1 MNHACSALAILVI
14 LSSCQKQFTSK
25 DEIKTAVV
33 ASEANSPLKCHT
45 LTFTSDYPAKPGEVP
60 PFSFTKTQYLDARVK
75 TIRMISRKNPIH
87 PAFKKEAV
95 ELIGTFTYAAN
106 NTQNRP
112 SAPHLAFL
120 KGTREVWEY
129 YKTTTGAG
137 ARRSISKQN
146 LNWKFYFSARGYCV
160 GLVDQDLTRPSG
172 GEVPI
177 EEYLIE
183 ASYSLENPDMVE
195 LYFINHG
202 VYYPINDQYGNPTSW
217 DFPYGEPNSWFRI
230 TYDYTAPRGSKNFSY
245 IPSQNLIS
253 QEFSLVEVM
262 QWFPQATH
270 ARKSAGGT
278 FKVNGVKV
286 NQDQV
291 YKNYLFDAAGNLKS
305 LTYGDN
311 ILQKTTWH
319 CQN

>member
-1 MNHACSALAILVI
+1 MKHVCSALAIIVFF
-14 LSSCQKQFTSK
+14 SGCQKQFTSK
-25 DEIKTAVV
+25 DEVTTVVV
-33 ASEANSPLKCHT
+33 ASDAVSPLKCHT

-60 PFSFTKTQYLDARVK
+60 PFSFRKTQYPDARIK
-75 TIRMISRKNPIH
+75 TIWMISRRFPIH

-129 YKTTTGAG
+129 YKTPAGAG
-137 ARRSISKQN
+137 ARRSISKEN

-160 GLVDQDLTRPSG
+160 GLVDLDKTRPSG

-177 EEYLIE
+177 EEYLLE
-183 ASYSLENPDMVE
+183 VVYNTENPDQVD
-195 LYFINHG
+195 LYT
-202 VYYPINDQYGNPTSW
+202 YSYPYHDQYGNTISFY
-217 DFPYGEPNSWFRI
+217 FPYGGMTSYFRI
-230 TYDYTAPRGSKNFSY
+230 TYDYTAPRGSKNYSY

-253 QEFSLVEVM
+253 QEVSLVEVM
-262 QWFPQATH
+262 QWFPPGTH

-278 FKVNGVKV
+278 FPVNGVYV

-291 YKNYLFDAAGNLKS
+291 YKNYQFDAKGNQIS
-305 LTYGDN
+305 VTYGDN
-311 ILQKTTWH
+311 VLQKTTWH
-319 CQN
+319 CQD